1 MGLKSHAGLQQ
12 HGLQPH
18 PQLPFGGGG
27 FGNLFVAKV

>member
-1 MGLKSHAGLQQ
+1 MGLKSHA
-12 HGLQPH
+12 GLQPH